1 MTHNWTDGLFGRLID
16 WVSEWVREW
25 KIDKLIGRATLEY
38 PSSPQLPLL
47 GCIHDFQF
55 HLTLRNVCIWISDL
69 RKAADHFCSVL
80 SYWRSNKVGCWDH
93 HAVCLVSASHH
104 FTFETV
110 CWFSRYLF
118 YICRH
123 WRTPQHRT
131 FNFLWWVI
139 SAREML
145 EIMGREWQ
153 YRSVYLGCESSALRV
168 KFSTHN
174 TTCCHIASFN
184 IGISNEILIKV
195 ILARN

>member
-1 MTHNWTDGLFGRLID
+1 MTSSSIWRYVMFAFE
-16 WVSEWVREW
+16 S
-25 KIDKLIGRATLEY
+25 ATYVKQQITFVVYFPTEGVTKWAVEITML
-38 PSSPQLPLL
+38 
-47 GCIHDFQF
+47 C
-55 HLTLRNVCIWISDL
+55 VC
-69 RKAADHFCSVL
+69 
-80 SYWRSNKVGCWDH
+80 
-93 HAVCLVSASHH
+93 VSASHH